1 MKWKICVS
9 SSFLE
14 TFVKLSIENRGL
26 SSGKSSEIMANQKV
40 ESNSSGKL
48 HSIASSTR
56 LPRAIEGHTIRTDFN
71 RISSHEISYQSIKSS
86 QVWLTSQT
94 YLTPPQIIQNFLK
107 AIKEI
112 QAGLGTKNPQDTN
125 GYWTIRHQG
134 TMLDSWHQF
143 TKDLGNLQL
152 R

>member
-26 SSGKSSEIMANQKV
+26 SSVKSSEIMANQKV

-56 LPRAIEGHTIRTDFN
+56 LPRAIEGHTIRTGFN

-94 YLTPPQIIQNFLK
+94 YLTPPQIIQSFLK

>member
-9 SSFLE
+9 SSFQE
-14 TFVKLSIENRGL
+14 TFVKLSIENRGP
-26 SSGKSSEIMANQKV
+26 SSVKSLEIMANQKA

-48 HSIASSTR
+48 HSIATSTK
-56 LPRAIEGHTIRTDFN
+56 LLRAIEEHTIRTGYN
-71 RISSHEISYQSIKSS
+71 RISSHVISYQSTKSS

-94 YLTPPQIIQNFLK
+94 CLIPPHTIRSMLK
-107 AIKEI
+107 ATRGILAE
-112 QAGLGTKNPQDTN
+112 LGTRRIQVTN

-134 TMLDSWHQF
+134 TMLDSWHQS
-143 TKDLGNLQL
+143 TKDLENLQL